1 MSDFWDVIVW
11 MFWFQL
17 LVAWI
22 ILFFHVIGDVFTDSD
37 LSGGAKALWTLLLLW
52 VPWIGPLIY
61 LAVRGRSMS
70 ERSAARPSR
79 GIEATSRSYV

>member
-1 MSDFWDVIVW
+1 MSNFWDVIVW

-22 ILFFHVIGDVFTDSD
+22 VLFFHVIGDVFTDPE
-37 LSGGAKALWTLLLLW
+37 LSGGVKALWTLLLLFAPW
-52 VPWIGPLIY
+52 VGPLIY
-61 LAVRGRSMS
+61 LAVRGHSMNARS
-70 ERSAARPSR
+70 SARRSR